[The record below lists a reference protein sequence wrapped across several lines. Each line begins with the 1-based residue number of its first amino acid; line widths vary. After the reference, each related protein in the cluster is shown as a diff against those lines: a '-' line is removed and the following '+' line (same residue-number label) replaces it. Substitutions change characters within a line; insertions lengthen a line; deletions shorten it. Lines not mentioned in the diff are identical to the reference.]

1 MITDETFQVELEYT
15 CAAVKTS
22 QALQE
27 WWLEFENRE
36 HLSWFAHI
44 LIVRLQTCFCCK
56 HSTNVALKKQKMW
69 RSFQTIRTSDT
80 FVKDWKVIILQ
91 SVNLKAFPA
100 FYQFVTDY
108 IFTEL
113 IKLEFSI
120 QRGEDDTESSMR
132 PLTEEEQ
139 CALRYVATETGS
151 HTQNEEMMFLLM
163 EFAGDALNNSE
174 SEKWVEGINR
184 GGLCTISDQAYNVFV
199 MIEDIVRKHFTLSSN
214 MIEGASTCIE
224 TILCN
229 NDLLFEW
236 SIIGAEVEEEVS
248 KLILKEMIQLYV
260 TVRGFGFASSCL
272 ELYKQAQQKTMS
284 KTRAM
289 RSELCPQPTLY
300 HNVHTWPPHW

>member
-1 MITDETFQVELEYT
+1 MITDATFQVESEYT

-27 WWLEFENRE
+27 WWLESENRE

-56 HSTNVALKKQKMW
+56 HSTKKQKMW

-80 FVKDWKVIILQ
+80 FVKDWKVFILQ

-139 CALRYVATETGS
+139 CALRYVAGYVIRTVYNRTETGLQS
-151 HTQNEEMMFLLM
+151 MHTHTHTHTHTHIHTHTHTHTH
-163 EFAGDALNNSE
+163 AH
-174 SEKWVEGINR
+174 
-184 GGLCTISDQAYNVFV
+184 IS
-199 MIEDIVRKHFTLSSN
+199 
-214 MIEGASTCIE
+214 C
-224 TILCN
+224 
-229 NDLLFEW
+229 
-236 SIIGAEVEEEVS
+236 
-248 KLILKEMIQLYV
+248 
-260 TVRGFGFASSCL
+260 
-272 ELYKQAQQKTMS
+272 QQV
-284 KTRAM
+284 
-289 RSELCPQPTLY
+289 Q
-300 HNVHTWPPHW
+300 